1 MPAKL
6 GRNAK
11 AALEGGP
18 STKRG
23 QGQYRGRDP
32 EGPRPVNNSPL
43 LVCVLGEGLLEAPLE
58 GVAEGQLKPLRLA
71 QAKRIGQAAQVARIF
86 GARIGHSAQ
95 DLPAIE
101 AALLGQLAYRKRRDL
116 QAPRLNELG
125 EDLTEHRLPH
135 FWVLHFSSS
144 SRESSSRLECSPG
157 GALARFPGGCMGYR
171 GGAIGQL
178 R

>member
-101 AALLGQLAYRKRRDL
+101 AALLAKQPDLKRRGL
-116 QAPRLNELG
+116 KPPRLHELG
-125 EDLTEHRLPH
+125 EHFAEGRLPQ
-135 FWVLHFSSS
+135 FRVLHVLLLSSS
-144 SRESSSRLECSPG
+144 
-157 GALARFPGGCMGYR
+157 
-171 GGAIGQL
+171 
-178 R
+178 